1 MPLLSLFPLSQLKF
15 EALSSFLHQMVP
27 VFEAN
32 GFPIR
37 RFECNEERD
46 VTTTDPSD
54 DAEQL
59 LNDLSRMIESND
71 LIYVDDELRIWQK
84 WSFDVRRSLNG
95 SSAIETIATVDRD
108 GVKMS
113 GRSVIGRTKRFFRIG
128 VTESLPYTYYK
139 RDPKTNA
146 IVYDVN
152 QKPVYEGYCIDLIS
166 QLSRKL
172 NFDYELVEP
181 STGKFGERQSNGKFD
196 GLIGD
201 MVRGEI
207 DVIVSALKMTAER
220 EEVIDFVVPYF
231 DQTGILIVMKKPI
244 PDTSLFKFMS
254 VLRLEVWLS
263 ILGALSIT
271 AIVIWILEVLSPYS
285 GRNWSYTEA
294 CRLV

>member
-1 MPLLSLFPLSQLKF
+1 
-15 EALSSFLHQMVP
+15 MVS

-37 RFECNEERD
+37 RFECSEERD
-46 VTTTDPSD
+46 VTTVDPSD

-59 LNDLSRMIESND
+59 LNDLSAMIESNG

-95 SSAIETIATVDRD
+95 SSTIETVATVGRD

-113 GRSVIGRTKRFFRIG
+113 GTSTIAKSKRFFRIG
-128 VTESLPYTYYK
+128 VTESLPYIYYK
-139 RDPKTNA
+139 REPLTNE
-146 IVYDVN
+146 IIYDASK
-152 QKPVYEGYCIDLIS
+152 KPVYEGYCIDLIN
-166 QLSRKL
+166 QLSRRL

-181 STGKFGERQSNGKFD
+181 SSGKFGERQSDGKFD
-196 GLIGD
+196 GLVGQ
-201 MVRGEI
+201 MVRGDI

-271 AIVIWILEVLSPYS
+271 AIVIWILEVFSPYS
-285 GRNWSYTEA
+285 GRNWNYAEL
-294 CRLV
+294 CRLVCSTKRVESQRIVLSCWSS